1 MIDHALELWIVFPPF
16 ICLKIYRNFIKVYK
30 VLSNKRHQIKPR
42 LALFKT
48 TLSSMYPTNCKQIN
62 KLFINNLEL
71 KADFQ
76 PVLNTLEFVYDFCF
90 VSCKKSQNVAFR
102 IYLITWG
109 KFKLYVNRHVRRE
122 ALRFILLIYHLM
134 KTFTAV
140 KINEAVGKRVWKVS
154 RIRYVILN
162 K

>member
-1 MIDHALELWIVFPPF
+1 M
-16 ICLKIYRNFIKVYK
+16 KIYRNFIKVYK

-102 IYLITWG
+102 IYLHEVNSNFMSTAM
-109 KFKLYVNRHVRRE
+109 FDAKLY
-122 ALRFILLIYHLM
+122 ASF
-134 KTFTAV
+134 F
-140 KINEAVGKRVWKVS
+140 
-154 RIRYVILN
+154 
-162 K
+162 